1 MLVALGEGSPSDLL
15 RGDLVGHHGG
25 VLESDVARLAAV
37 CVSVVGLGLVA
48 GTSPTFYA
56 LVLRVL
62 SRGREGRDDQGRR
75 PLGLLLVGYASGTTL
90 LAVALQVVDPR
101 TIETVLRGRVERA
114 AIDRG
119 VDVAAGVILL
129 LVGVYALRRSTRTQE
144 RRPKVATAPRPGR
157 LFVVGVL
164 DAAVSISSLAPVYVA
179 ARTVRG
185 ASEDDLVRLGVF
197 GVFLAAVLGPYLLL
211 VWAWDRFPV
220 VATRL
225 QDHYA
230 RLSRLDPFRLAG
242 VMLVVTGA
250 AFLVLAVRAS
260 G

>member
-1 MLVALGEGSPSDLL
+1 M
-15 RGDLVGHHGG
+15 
-25 VLESDVARLAAV
+25 LESDVARLAAV
-37 CVSVVGLGLVA
+37 CVSLIGLGLVA

-62 SRGREGRDDQGRR
+62 SREDQGRR
-75 PLGLLLVGYASGTTL
+75 PLGLLLAGYAVGTTL
-90 LAVALQVVDPR
+90 LALVLQVVDPR

-114 AIDRG
+114 TIDRG

-129 LVGVYALRRSTRTQE
+129 LLGIYALRRSTRVRE
-144 RRPKVATAPRPGR
+144 RRPKVAAVPRPGR
-157 LFVVGVL
+157 LFVVGLL

-185 ASEDDLVRLGVF
+185 ASEDDLVRLVVF
-197 GVFLAAVLGPYLLL
+197 AVFLAAVLGPYLALA
-211 VWAWDRFPV
+211 WAWGRFPA

-225 QDHYA
+225 QDLFG
-230 RLSRLDPFRLAG
+230 RLSTLDPYRLAG
-242 VMLVVTGA
+242 VMLVVAGL
-250 AFLVLAVRAS
+250 AFLALAARAS

>member
-1 MLVALGEGSPSDLL
+1 MI
-15 RGDLVGHHGG
+15 
-25 VLESDVARLAAV
+25 ESDAARLAAV
-37 CVSVVGLGLVA
+37 CVSLLGLGLVA

-56 LVLRVL
+56 LVLRL
-62 SRGREGRDDQGRR
+62 LGREDRGRRS
-75 PLGLLLVGYASGTTL
+75 LTFLLAGYAVGTTL
-90 LAVALQVVDPR
+90 LALALQVVDPR

-129 LVGVYALRRSTRTQE
+129 LVGVYALRRSTRG
-144 RRPKVATAPRPGR
+144 RVRSPKVATVPRPGR
-157 LFVVGVL
+157 LFVVGLL

-185 ASEDDLVRLGVF
+185 ASEDDLVRLAVF

-211 VWAWDRFPV
+211 AWAWGRFPA
-220 VATRL
+220 VASILQRL
-225 QDHYA
+225 FA
-230 RLSRLDPFRLAG
+230 RLSALDPYRLAG
-242 VMLVVTGA
+242 VVLVVAGV
-250 AFLVLAVRAS
+250 AFLVLGVRAS